1 MYLQLPVFHPY
12 LPFQN
17 ISITSIFSTL
27 LFKFQMLTPLLNFST
42 VCLVYFHLGRHIY
55 RLSETRYANMWTL
68 SLVKRVKKFKLMGW
82 YKPSIMDTDGLVKE
96 PRSVHIMD

>member
-27 LFKFQMLTPLLNFST
+27 LFKFQMLTPLLNLST

-68 SLVKRVKKFKLMGW
+68 SLVKRVKKLMLWAGINLPLW
-82 YKPSIMDTDGLVKE
+82 TQTDWLKSLEVY
-96 PRSVHIMD
+96 I